1 MFVCMRHNFLCFV
14 LQLPASVMMCVRR
27 METAAQT
34 DVQVRVIVIVM
45 SCIINLYITGI
56 CYCTDDCE
64 SRLNKCCYYCSYSE
78 SIYQNNNAFY
88 HACRGRAS
96 SDFSVHDFGDCVSN
110 VHVHAGQCFCHYGC
124 STLGNCCDFCPS
136 KHNTVYTDLRWS
148 IH

>member
-1 MFVCMRHNFLCFV
+1 MRHNFLCFV

-64 SRLNKCCYYCSYSE
+64 SRLYNCCYYCSYSE
-78 SIYQNNNAFY
+78 SIYQNNTAFY

-96 SDFSVHDFGDCVSN
+96 SDSQCMISVIVFLMYMYMQVNVS
-110 VHVHAGQCFCHYGC
+110 VTTDAVRWVIAAISALV
-124 STLGNCCDFCPS
+124 ST
-136 KHNTVYTDLRWS
+136 TQY
-148 IH
+148 IQI